1 MQTMTGPSSHL
12 LVKYLVLH
20 PLGYSR
26 ATILENK
33 VQPPSLRIL
42 GRDLD
47 VLRRRGMLDHIER

>member
-12 LVKYLVLH
+12 LIKDLVLH
-20 PLGYSR
+20 SLRYSR
-26 ATILENK
+26 AVILENK